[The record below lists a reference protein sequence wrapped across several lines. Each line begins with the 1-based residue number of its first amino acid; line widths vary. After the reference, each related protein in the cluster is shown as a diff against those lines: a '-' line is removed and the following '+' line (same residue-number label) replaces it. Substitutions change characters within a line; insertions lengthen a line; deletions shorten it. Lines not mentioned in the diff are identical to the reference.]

1 LKQSCL
7 NEFRIKI
14 PFSHTVSTDL
24 LWNKTLWSL
33 SRDGVYFDKEKSV
46 CIIFQKEIDTN
57 HSLAIQTL
65 VYLLYDTICSLPL
78 LLGQI
83 SDILRFKIKKFTAC
97 FYFCRRENDQI
108 SVAITKY
115 ALRKLSTGNELLD
128 QYLFSGILRIKG
140 FVERFL

>member
-1 LKQSCL
+1 
-7 NEFRIKI
+7 
-14 PFSHTVSTDL
+14 
-24 LWNKTLWSL
+24 WNKTLWSL
-33 SRDGVYFDKEKSV
+33 SRDGVYFDKEKSG

-83 SDILRFKIKKFTAC
+83 SRCDFFGKTSDILRFKIKKFTAC
-97 FYFCRRENDQI
+97 FYFCRGEDDQI
-108 SVAITKY
+108 PVAITKY
-115 ALRKLSTGNELLD
+115 TLRKLSTRNQLLY
-128 QYLFSGILRIKG
+128 QYFLSGILRITG